1 MTGLVLVVNMAKMA
15 RLVVAKVMKIMGLA
29 VVVNLVKMTG

>member
-1 MTGLVLVVNMAKMA
+1 MTGLVLVVNVVKMA

-29 VVVNLVKMTG
+29 VVVNVVKMTG